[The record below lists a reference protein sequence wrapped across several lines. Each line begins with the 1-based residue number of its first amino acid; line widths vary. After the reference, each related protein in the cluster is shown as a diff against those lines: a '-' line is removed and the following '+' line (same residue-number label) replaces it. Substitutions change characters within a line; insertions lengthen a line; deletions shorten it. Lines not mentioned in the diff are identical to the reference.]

1 MEDKK
6 NSKETNLLKLDAN
19 SPYYRICPACSK
31 PHMVKNK
38 GRDYC
43 SNKCYQD
50 FYNSTQRIIKKQEP
64 SKSQEEFNKDVTK
77 EMLASNKNILDS
89 LPIESEGTHY
99 KIQELLATGFIFC
112 AYTYRY
118 PFNQQLNILCTEYGE
133 YETFLVKPDVILI
146 HKKNNIK

>member
-6 NSKETNLLKLDAN
+6 SSKYNSNLKLDES

-43 SNKCYQD
+43 SDKCYQD
-50 FYNSTQRIIKKQEP
+50 FYNATHRVVKKQQTLP
-64 SKSQEEFNKDVTK
+64 VQEEYNKDATK
-77 EMLASNKNILDS
+77 DLLESNKKILDF
-89 LPIESEGTHY
+89 LMLEPNGTLYH
-99 KIQELLATGFIFC
+99 IQELLEVGFNFL
-112 AYTYRY
+112 AYTYRF
-118 PFNQQLNILCTEYGE
+118 PFNSQLNIQCVEYGE

-146 HKKNNIK
+146 HKKTI

>member
-6 NSKETNLLKLDAN
+6 SNKDSNNLKLDAN
-19 SPYYRICPACSK
+19 SPYYRICPACSR

-50 FYNSTQRIIKKQEP
+50 FYNATHRVVKKQHIQLM
-64 SKSQEEFNKDVTK
+64 QEEYNKDAT
-77 EMLASNKNILDS
+77 EDHLESNKKILDS
-89 LPIESEGTHY
+89 LMLEPEGTLY
-99 KIQELLATGFIFC
+99 QIQEFQEAGFHFL

-118 PFNQQLNILCTEYGE
+118 PFNAHLNIQCVEYGE
-133 YETFLVKPDVILI
+133 YQSFLVKPDVILI
-146 HKKNNIK
+146 HKKTI